1 MNRTG
6 PIVIIEDDQDD
17 QYLFEEA
24 FKHLEYS
31 NELLFFSDPQDAL
44 EYLNRKEVSPFLIM
58 SDINM
63 PKLNGFE
70 LRKKIHTDEE
80 LQNKCIPYLFFT
92 TASDQKSVINA
103 YSLAVQGFFVKQN
116 SVAELEK
123 TISVIMD
130 YWHRCV
136 APKDV

>member
-1 MNRTG
+1 MNRIG

-24 FKHLEYS
+24 FKHLNYN
-31 NELLFFSDPQDAL
+31 NELLFFSDPQEAL
-44 EYLNRKEVSPFLIM
+44 DYLNRKDVSPFLIM

-70 LRKKIHTDEE
+70 LRKKVHTDEE

-92 TASDQKSVINA
+92 TAADQKSVINA

-123 TISVIMD
+123 TIRVIME

>member
-24 FKHLEYS
+24 FKHLNYA
-31 NELLFFSDPQDAL
+31 NELLFFSDPQEAL
-44 EYLNRKEVSPFLIM
+44 DYLNRKDVSPFLIM

-70 LRKKIHTDEE
+70 LRKKVHTDEE

-116 SVAELEK
+116 SVSELEK
-123 TISVIMD
+123 TIRVIME
-130 YWHRCV
+130 YWYRCV